1 MAVEGEIND
10 RGLQKRIVMTG
21 LDVEWDI
28 DDRGLQKRILTTG
41 GCRRGDK

>member
-1 MAVEGEIND
+1 MKYIYIND

-21 LDVEWDI
+21 LAVEWEI